1 MRLASFTT
9 SFRTRPYVLRVK
21 NIVAGKFQKSG
32 SLTLL
37 LCCNRLGDFKTPVV
51 IGNAEKPRC
60 FKNIDVR
67 KLSVSWKSNKKAW
80 MSTEIMSD
88 WLVELNN
95 KMKIKQKRKIILF
108 MDNATS
114 HPDDLKLKNINLVF
128 LPPNT
133 TSMLQPLD

>member
-1 MRLASFTT
+1 M
-9 SFRTRPYVLRVK
+9 
-21 NIVAGKFQKSG
+21 
-32 SLTLL
+32 
-37 LCCNRLGDFKTPVV
+37 LGDFVTPVV

-60 FKNIDVR
+60 FKNIDVQ

-88 WLVELNN
+88 WLVEFDN
-95 KMKIKQKRKIILF
+95 KMKKKQKRKIILF

-114 HPDDLKLKNINLVF
+114 HPDDLKLKNINSVF

-133 TSMLQPLD
+133 SSMLQPLD

>member
-1 MRLASFTT
+1 MRLASFNA
-9 SFRTRPYVLRVK
+9 SFRARPYFLRVK
-21 NIVAGKFQKSG
+21 YVVFQKSG

-37 LCCNRLGDFKTPVV
+37 LRCNVLGDFETPVL

-60 FKNIDVR
+60 FKNIDVP
-67 KLSVSWKSNKKAW
+67 KLSVLWKSNKKAW
-80 MSTEIMSD
+80 MSTEIMRD
-88 WLVELNN
+88 WLVELDN
-95 KMKIKQKRKIILF
+95 KMKKKRKIILF
-108 MDNATS
+108 MDSATS

>member
-1 MRLASFTT
+1 M
-9 SFRTRPYVLRVK
+9 
-21 NIVAGKFQKSG
+21 
-32 SLTLL
+32 
-37 LCCNRLGDFKTPVV
+37 LGDFETPVV

-67 KLSVSWKSNKKAW
+67 NLSVSWKSNKKAW

-88 WLVELNN
+88 WLVEFDN
-95 KMKIKQKRKIILF
+95 KMKKKRKSILF

-133 TSMLQPLD
+133 SSMLQPLD